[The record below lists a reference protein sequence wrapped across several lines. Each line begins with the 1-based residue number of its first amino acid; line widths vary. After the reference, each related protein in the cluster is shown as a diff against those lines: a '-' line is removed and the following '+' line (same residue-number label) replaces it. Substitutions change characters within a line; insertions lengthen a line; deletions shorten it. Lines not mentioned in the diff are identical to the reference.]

1 MVIMKSVLVTGGA
14 GYIGSHTCKA
24 LAVSGMEP
32 VCFDDLSGGKAAL
45 VRWGPLVV
53 GDLRDTDTLVATIKR
68 HAIDAVI
75 HFAGRIAVGESVA
88 APWLH
93 YGSNVAGSLSLLEAM
108 RVTDVRR
115 MVFSSSAAVYGLP
128 DALRVS
134 EDMALQPISPYG
146 RSKLMIE
153 LALRDYAAASGLRAI
168 ALRYFNAAGADPDGE
183 SGELHEPE
191 THLIPLA
198 LAALDGSGP
207 LKVFGDDYDTPDGTC
222 IRDYVHVS
230 DLADAHVRAL
240 AALDSGDA
248 PAALNVG
255 SGRGYSVREVLAAIQ
270 QVVGRPVPVEVGQR
284 REGDP
289 ARLVA
294 DAQRIQQV
302 LGWSPQHSSLPD
314 IIASAWAWHQRG
326 TNQARQDVGVA

>member
-1 MVIMKSVLVTGGA
+1 MKNVLVTGGA

-24 LAVSGMEP
+24 LAAVGLQP
-32 VCFDDLSGGKAAL
+32 VCFDDLSGGHTAL

-53 GDLRDTDTLVATIKR
+53 GDLRDTAKLVATIEQ

-93 YGSNVAGSLSLLEAM
+93 YGANVAGSLSLLEAM
-108 RVTDVRR
+108 RQGGARHL
-115 MVFSSSAAVYGLP
+115 VFSSSAAVYGLP
-128 DALRVS
+128 DVPLVS
-134 EDMALQPISPYG
+134 EEMPLQPISPYG
-146 RSKLMIE
+146 RTKLVIE
-153 LALRDYAAASGLRAI
+153 QALRDYAAASQQRAM

-183 SGELHEPE
+183 TGELHEPE

-198 LAALDGSGP
+198 LTALDGGKP
-207 LKVFGDDYDTPDGTC
+207 LTVFGDDYDTPDGTC
-222 IRDYVHVS
+222 IRDYVHVT

-240 AALDSGDA
+240 AALESGDA

-255 SGRGYSVREVLAAIQ
+255 SGRGYSVREVLTVIE
-270 QVVGRPVPVEVGQR
+270 QVVGRAVPICMGQR
-284 REGDP
+284 RAGDP

-294 DAQRIQQV
+294 DARRIRQA
-302 LGWSPQHSSLPD
+302 LDWTPAHSTLPE
-314 IIASAWAWHQRG
+314 IVASAWAWHRG
-326 TNQARQDVGVA
+326 GAKATRGQVEAA

>member
-24 LAVSGMEP
+24 LAVAGMEP

-45 VRWGPLVV
+45 VRWGPLVT
-53 GDLRDTDTLVATIKR
+53 GDLRDTATLVATIKR

-93 YGSNVAGSLSLLEAM
+93 YGSNVTGSLSLLEAM
-108 RVTDVRR
+108 RATDVAH
-115 MVFSSSAAVYGLP
+115 MVFSSSAAVYGVPNASL
-128 DALRVS
+128 VS

-153 LALRDYAAASGLRAI
+153 LALRDYAAASSLRAI

-198 LAALDGSGP
+198 LAALDGNGP

-240 AALDSGDA
+240 AALDGADV

-255 SGRGYSVREVLAAIQ
+255 SGRGYSVREVLAAIE
-270 QVVGRPVPVEVGQR
+270 QVVGRGVPVEMGQR
-284 REGDP
+284 RAGDP

-294 DAQRIQQV
+294 DVQRIRKV
-302 LGWSPQHSSLPD
+302 LGWSPQYSSLPD
-314 IIASAWAWHQRG
+314 IIATAWAWHQRG
-326 TNQARQDVGVA
+326 ANVPSDDTGVA

>member
-24 LAVSGMEP
+24 LAVAGMEP

-45 VRWGPLVV
+45 VRWGPLVT
-53 GDLRDTDTLVATIKR
+53 GDLRDTATLVATIKR

-93 YGSNVAGSLSLLEAM
+93 YGSNVTGSLSLLEAM
-108 RVTDVRR
+108 RATDVAH
-115 MVFSSSAAVYGLP
+115 MVFSSSAAVYGVPNASL
-128 DALRVS
+128 VS

-153 LALRDYAAASGLRAI
+153 LALRDYAAASSLRAI

-198 LAALDGSGP
+198 LAALDGNGP

-240 AALDSGDA
+240 AALDGADV

-255 SGRGYSVREVLAAIQ
+255 SGRGYSVREVLAAIE
-270 QVVGRPVPVEVGQR
+270 QVVGRGVPVEMGQR
-284 REGDP
+284 RAGDP

-294 DAQRIQQV
+294 DVQRIRKV
-302 LGWSPQHSSLPD
+302 LGWSPQYSSLPD
-314 IIASAWAWHQRG
+314 IIATAWAWHQRG
-326 TNQARQDVGVA
+326 ANVPRDDMGVA